1 MKSAGR
7 SFEDDLIEQLKNP
20 KFAAHYLS
28 EILNDSSDGQKERIL
43 LALKRM
49 AKAYGVRA
57 LTQEIGRSPKA
68 LYISLSRKGNPTLET
83 FLSILNALGIQLKA
97 AAAESTD
104 YGSRR
109 KRAVNS

>member
-1 MKSAGR
+1 MRNLGR
-7 SFEDDLIEQLKNP
+7 SFEDDLVVQLKEP
-20 KFAAHYLS
+20 KFAAQYLS
-28 EILNDSSDGQKERIL
+28 EILNDSSEGQKERVL

-68 LYISLSRKGNPTLET
+68 LYISLSKKGNPTLET

-97 AAAESTD
+97 EATPSK
-104 YGSRR
+104 GSSSKK
-109 KRAVNS
+109 KRASGI

>member
-7 SFEDDLIEQLKNP
+7 NFEDDLIGQLKNP
-20 KFAAHYLS
+20 EFAAHYLS

-43 LALKRM
+43 IALKRM

-68 LYISLSRKGNPTLET
+68 LYISLSKKGNPTLET
-83 FLSILNALGIQLKA
+83 FLAILNALGIQLKA
-97 AAAESTD
+97 AAAEPT
-104 YGSRR
+104 GHVAKR
-109 KRAVNS
+109 KRVANT